1 MVVVGAGVVL
11 QQFLL
16 MHSALFSAHLSQSQ
30 SEQSAVVLVVGLL
43 LQQLFEEQRLLL
55 ASSAP
60 V

>member
-1 MVVVGAGVVL
+1 MVGAGVVL

-16 MHSALFSAHLSQSQ
+16 MHSALFCAHLSQSQ
-30 SEQSAVVLVVGLL
+30 SEQSTVVLVVGLSP
-43 LQQLFEEQRLLL
+43 QQLFEEQSDLL